1 MIFFFFYFYKIIQ
14 LRILTNR
21 LSTGAK
27 TFLIWKSERSTSPQY
42 LQAKE
47 KRERDKGFAYEK
59 ARIMRISK
67 QRILKRKRK
76 KEEKKRKIN
85 RHFDVNSRKRG
96 GGMASPWKIS
106 LFSAWWKKFL
116 VSSRSIHRWN
126 ADKRA
131 DEPVRALIVES
142 GNSSRRGKKKGLC
155 RRLFVKINVFVP
167 LSWILPSPTKFYQFF
182 ERIITSL

>member
-1 MIFFFFYFYKIIQ
+1 M
-14 LRILTNR
+14 
-21 LSTGAK
+21 STGAK